1 MKRFRNILVS
11 LDTRHEDQ
19 SILKLAAKVAHDD
32 QAKLTLV
39 DVVPPMS
46 WMTRLLVPDHEHIE
60 QLMKDEKQ
68 QQLDS
73 MAGSLRDAG
82 LKVETK
88 VLSGK
93 TSTEI
98 IREVLR
104 KRHDLV
110 MRVSK
115 GSDSRR
121 KGTFGT
127 TGWRLLR
134 ECPCTVQLVTS
145 AHSKPTHMLAC
156 VDTATDHV
164 DDAKLNE
171 EILDLAR
178 TIANRDSTRL
188 SIIHAWTI
196 DGERLLDGRMPRG
209 EYEQM
214 KRSRE
219 EHVEKLF
226 NQFLQPHGFSSNDA
240 RVSMLKGDAINV
252 IPNFTQT
259 ENVDLVVMGTIGRSG
274 AAGLLIGN
282 TAEQI
287 LDSIECSVAAVKPA
301 DFVSPIKTGD
311 YVAASQE
318 PTSS

>member
-1 MKRFRNILVS
+1 MS
-11 LDTRHEDQ
+11 LDTRHEDH
-19 SILKLAAKVAHDD
+19 SILESATEIARTD

-39 DVVPPMS
+39 DVVPPMA
-46 WMTRLLVPDHEHIE
+46 WMTRLLVPNHEHIQ
-60 QLMKDEKQ
+60 QLMVDEKQ
-68 QQLDS
+68 QSLES
-73 MAGSLRDAG
+73 MAGPLRDTG
-82 LKVETK
+82 LEVETK

-104 KRHDLV
+104 NRHDMV
-110 MRVSK
+110 MRVAK
-115 GSDSRR
+115 GSGSRR

-127 TGWRLLR
+127 TGTRLLR
-134 ECPCTVQLVTS
+134 ECPCTVHLVTS
-145 AHSKPTHMLAC
+145 AHSKPTHVLAC
-156 VDTATDHV
+156 VDTATGNV

-171 EILDLAR
+171 KILDLAR
-178 TIANRDSTRL
+178 TISNRDNARL
-188 SIIHAWTI
+188 SIVHAWTI
-196 DGERLLDGRMPRG
+196 EGEKLLDGRMPRG

-219 EHVEKLF
+219 EHVEKLL
-226 NQFLQPHGFSSNDA
+226 NQFLQPHGCSTHDA
-240 RVSMLKGDAINV
+240 HVYMLKGNAIDV
-252 IPNFTQT
+252 IPNFAKS

-274 AAGLLIGN
+274 VAGLLIGN

-311 YVAASQE
+311 YVAASKE
-318 PTSS
+318 PASS